1 MREHVDLLGILYL
14 LWGCLSLLVA
24 ASLLVL
30 AVGAGAVLL
39 DPPDGA
45 GLSVGVTATVFIFV
59 GGLALLGG
67 VISWW
72 TGRAL
77 RRHEAR
83 ARLLALVLA
92 ALNLFVL
99 PFGTALGIY
108 SFWVLLNNEA
118 RRLFEP
124 V

>member
-1 MREHVDLLGILYL
+1 MREHVDLLGILYA
-14 LWGCLSLLVA
+14 LWGGLGALVA
-24 ASLLVL
+24 ASVLVL
-30 AVGAGAVLL
+30 AAGAAAVLV

-45 GLSVGVTATVFIFV
+45 GLSVGVTAIVFALV
-59 GGLALLGG
+59 GVVALAGG
-67 VISWW
+67 AVSWW

-99 PFGTALGIY
+99 PFCTALGIY
-108 SFWVLLNNEA
+108 TFWVLLNNDA
-118 RRLFEP
+118 WRLFEP
-124 V
+124 L